1 MPGRF
6 EAATSLNMLETEIEH
21 LNFRRRG
28 ASLLSQEFEE
38 YRIQLRSNTEIREA
52 TEVRSA
58 ELEGSEENEEIEACF
73 YNQSRVLRKLAARA
87 DEVKEEM
94 SQETLETTHLKL
106 A

>member
-1 MPGRF
+1 M
-6 EAATSLNMLETEIEH
+6 
-21 LNFRRRG
+21 
-28 ASLLSQEFEE
+28 
-38 YRIQLRSNTEIREA
+38 
-52 TEVRSA
+52 RSA